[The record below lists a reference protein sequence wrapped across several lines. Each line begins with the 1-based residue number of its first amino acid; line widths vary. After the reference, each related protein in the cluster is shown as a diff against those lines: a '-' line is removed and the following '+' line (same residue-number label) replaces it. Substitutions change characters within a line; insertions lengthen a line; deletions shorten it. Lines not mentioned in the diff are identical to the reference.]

1 MAFIND
7 IEIKNVDTVNESIGF
22 NLPFTLET
30 QNLSTTTLQST
41 QTNLTSLLTTQK
53 GERVFQPGLGID
65 IRGNLFEPINDE
77 SFVTLEEDILGQI
90 AIWLPFLQVENINIQ
105 PEPDLNSVTVN
116 INYSFKNTP
125 GLSDSVQVNLNTGA
139 SY

>member
-1 MAFIND
+1 LAFINNILIND
-7 IEIKNVDTVNESIGF
+7 VDTVDESIGF

-41 QTNLTSLLTTQK
+41 KTNLTSLLTTQR

-65 IRGNLFEPINDE
+65 IRGNLFEPIVEE
-77 SFVTLEEDILGQI
+77 SFISLEEDILAQI
-90 AIWLPFLQVENINIQ
+90 AIWLPFLQVDTINIQ
-105 PEPDLNSVTVN
+105 PEPDANKVTVN
-116 INYSFKNTP
+116 INYSFKSTP
-125 GLSDSVQVNLNTGA
+125 ELNDSVQVNLNTGA

>member
-125 GLSDSVQVNLNTGA
+125 ELNDSVQVNLNTGA

>member
-1 MAFIND
+1 LAFIND

-77 SFVTLEEDILGQI
+77 SFVTLEEDILEQI

-105 PEPDLNSVTVN
+105 PEPDSNKVTVN

-125 GLSDSVQVNLNTGA
+125 GLTDSVQVNLNTGA